1 MSGLCRCYAVLMEPY
16 PTPMDPI
23 AEGRRNWVAHGCGP
37 VEQVT
42 AATAL
47 TRAQQIA
54 TARMTP
60 VLAEYDLTFAQLEV
74 LVAVADRAEMVGMGE
89 LGTMLGLHP
98 TTTARTVARL
108 ERARYVERVDDA
120 GDRRITRVRASA
132 RGQGVARAAL
142 ARLHDIGFGLA
153 GWDEQDTRRFT
164 ALADLVRG
172 G

>member
-1 MSGLCRCYAVLMEPY
+1 
-16 PTPMDPI
+16 MDPI
-23 AEGRRNWVAHGCGP
+23 AEGRRNWIAHDCGP

-54 TARMTP
+54 MGRMGA
-60 VLAEYDLTFAQLEV
+60 VLAEYGLTFAQLEV
-74 LVAVADRAEMVGMGE
+74 LVAVADRDALVGMGE
-89 LGTMLGLHP
+89 LGAMLGLHP

-120 GDRRITRVRASA
+120 GDRRVTRVRASE
-132 RGQGVARAAL
+132 RGLAVARAAL
-142 ARLHDIGFGLA
+142 GRLHDIGFGLA
-153 GWDEQDTRRFT
+153 GWDEADTRRF
-164 ALADLVRG
+164 AGLADMVRG

>member
-1 MSGLCRCYAVLMEPY
+1 MIVDRYLVL
-16 PTPMDPI
+16 MDPI
-23 AEGRRNWVAHGCGP
+23 AEGRRNWIANDCGP

-54 TARMTP
+54 TGRMAS
-60 VLAEYDLTFAQLEV
+60 VLAKYDLTFAQLEV
-74 LVAVADRAEMVGMGE
+74 LVAVAGRDALVGMGE
-89 LGTMLGLHP
+89 LGAMLGLHP

-108 ERARYVERVDDA
+108 ERAQYVERVDDA
-120 GDRRITRVRASA
+120 ADRRVTRVRASA
-132 RGQGVARAAL
+132 RGRTVAGAAL
-142 ARLHDIGFGLA
+142 TGLREIGFGLD
-153 GWDEQDTRRFT
+153 GWDESDTRRFT